1 MRDNT
6 DYMIGGAWAR
16 HPSDTMHML
25 VADTWAGDIPVD
37 QLAKLTLHF
46 VVQRGDTRKYTVDTC
61 CLPRC
66 HGGSNAQDMLEILA
80 DYLENELAQLPWFRN
95 CTIRRVEKLKMW
107 PYGYLEYRSEVR
119 KESYIL
125 CAYNGAFH
133 VQKRFSLQLLGCTR
147 KVTFGALWVDCCN
160 LLHSN
165 IPHKVF
171 GAADVMSDRA
181 AVMRLSMPYL
191 ELLLPRAPHSRLRLR
206 SFGIRYNSI
215 QGLHKDATVRE
226 QLRRLLSAGTA
237 HVLEST
243 RHAVTGS
250 LTNIEAANAQ
260 EHGIEHYFST
270 LKKPYRGSPSVRDCV
285 QGTARAVMHQMQ
297 SLRGVTAEHL
307 QGVVQTPH
315 SREPLT
321 PEEVLKCGSRA
332 CAAAIQFWAF
342 ICVDESVDEVYYTFN
357 KWFQAKGRAFF
368 GAAVSEEGG
377 EDFLD
382 SAFEDPVAGHTE
394 VCEALEVPHEA
405 DCRLVQSVADRA
417 SEDADVPAG
426 ESPDTQPVPAEH
438 AAAEA
443 KDPDLEAL
451 FGPPEPDF
459 SEQQPLT
466 LIQVMQ
472 QALASKS
479 PAFKLDGDA
488 EEGRGER
495 ACLERARQM
504 VTPIRHFIRFTR
516 CEEALL
522 SVATIEDCLASAL
535 GRAGLSGVAMR
546 CNSPHHL
553 PWRRSAAAQR
563 IRTSKPMPGS
573 LPSGNA
579 RLIHL
584 VKLRLDEARGEL
596 TASCADEIF
605 MTQPCSGTVFGELA
619 AERVKATSLRIHV
632 VLTKAS
638 EEAMQLLLKEQETLP
653 QLPPEDG
660 AAADAEEEEAVQSE
674 AFGGAATV
682 AMEHFTDRSFTRN
695 VYEQSLAKYFAGLH
709 WLYKSAGHPFVDE
722 QGMVA
727 LAKPQPWDLQLRIP
741 SYFMRLCGDLK
752 GHRFSKSIYNLV
764 LPLMPVKGASVKFTW
779 VPNPEPS

>member
-1 MRDNT
+1 M
-6 DYMIGGAWAR
+6 
-16 HPSDTMHML
+16 
-25 VADTWAGDIPVD
+25 
-37 QLAKLTLHF
+37 
-46 VVQRGDTRKYTVDTC
+46 C
-61 CLPRC
+61 
-66 HGGSNAQDMLEILA
+66 
-80 DYLENELAQLPWFRN
+80 
-95 CTIRRVEKLKMW
+95 
-107 PYGYLEYRSEVR
+107 
-119 KESYIL
+119 
-125 CAYNGAFH
+125 
-133 VQKRFSLQLLGCTR
+133 
-147 KVTFGALWVDCCN
+147 
-160 LLHSN
+160 
-165 IPHKVF
+165 
-171 GAADVMSDRA
+171 
-181 AVMRLSMPYL
+181 
-191 ELLLPRAPHSRLRLR
+191 
-206 SFGIRYNSI
+206 
-215 QGLHKDATVRE
+215 
-226 QLRRLLSAGTA
+226 
-237 HVLEST
+237 
-243 RHAVTGS
+243 
-250 LTNIEAANAQ
+250 
-260 EHGIEHYFST
+260 
-270 LKKPYRGSPSVRDCV
+270 
-285 QGTARAVMHQMQ
+285 
-297 SLRGVTAEHL
+297 LRG
-307 QGVVQTPH
+307 
-315 SREPLT
+315 
-321 PEEVLKCGSRA
+321 
-332 CAAAIQFWAF
+332 
-342 ICVDESVDEVYYTFN
+342 
-357 KWFQAKGRAFF
+357 
-368 GAAVSEEGG
+368 
-377 EDFLD
+377 
-382 SAFEDPVAGHTE
+382 
-394 VCEALEVPHEA
+394 
-405 DCRLVQSVADRA
+405 
-417 SEDADVPAG
+417 
-426 ESPDTQPVPAEH
+426 
-438 AAAEA
+438 
-443 KDPDLEAL
+443 
-451 FGPPEPDF
+451 
-459 SEQQPLT
+459 
-466 LIQVMQ
+466 
-472 QALASKS
+472 
-479 PAFKLDGDA
+479 
-488 EEGRGER
+488 
-495 ACLERARQM
+495 
-504 VTPIRHFIRFTR
+504 
-516 CEEALL
+516 
-522 SVATIEDCLASAL
+522 LASAL